1 MAGVEQDGIQSGV
14 IEDAPH
20 PRMRTEVSSYQDFGI
35 LDVKAHQPAGA
46 AALMPRFLGMH
57 EQDYF
62 RARAQGR
69 FAGAEAGGGGAHA
82 AQAQQAVGGGIHH
95 CMQYTLEPYRGGIM
109 RAGEM
114 ARNAVDFG
122 IEGKVA
128 VVTGAS
134 RGIGRGLALALAA
147 HGAVVAAA
155 ARDLAELDSLV
166 AEIRASGGRAERF
179 FMDLREV
186 ASIRTAFALIG
197 ERLGGIDILVN
208 NAGMGNPIPAT
219 DISETD
225 WDWMMDL
232 NLKGTF
238 FCCQEAGRVM
248 LARGRGR
255 IVNISSQASVVAIP
269 GEAVYCASKGG
280 LNMLTKVLAAEWSG
294 RGVTVNAVGPTF
306 VRTPGTA
313 ERLDDPAFL
322 ANVLE
327 NIPRGRVAS
336 IADVAGAVIYLAS
349 DAADMVT
356 GTLLLVDG
364 GWTAL

>member
-1 MAGVEQDGIQSGV
+1 
-14 IEDAPH
+14 
-20 PRMRTEVSSYQDFGI
+20 
-35 LDVKAHQPAGA
+35 
-46 AALMPRFLGMH
+46 
-57 EQDYF
+57 
-62 RARAQGR
+62 
-69 FAGAEAGGGGAHA
+69 
-82 AQAQQAVGGGIHH
+82 
-95 CMQYTLEPYRGGIM
+95 M

-238 FCCQEAGRVM
+238 FCCQEAGRRM

-280 LNMLTKVLAAEWSG
+280 LNMLSKVLAAEWSG

>member
-1 MAGVEQDGIQSGV
+1 
-14 IEDAPH
+14 
-20 PRMRTEVSSYQDFGI
+20 MRDRE
-35 LDVKAHQPAGA
+35 
-46 AALMPRFLGMH
+46 
-57 EQDYF
+57 
-62 RARAQGR
+62 
-69 FAGAEAGGGGAHA
+69 
-82 AQAQQAVGGGIHH
+82 
-95 CMQYTLEPYRGGIM
+95 
-109 RAGEM
+109 
-114 ARNAVDFG
+114 NAVDFG

-134 RGIGRGLALALAA
+134 RGLGRGLAMALAEK
-147 HGAVVAAA
+147 GAAVACA
-155 ARDLAELDSLV
+155 ARDLAELDRLV

-179 FMDLREV
+179 GMDLRDI
-186 ASIRTAFALIG
+186 ASIRTAFALIE
-197 ERLGGIDILVN
+197 ERLGPVDILVN
-208 NAGMGNPIPAT
+208 NAGMGNPIPAA
-219 DISETD
+219 DITEAD

-238 FCCQEAGRVM
+238 FCCQEAGRRM

-269 GEAVYCASKGG
+269 NEAVYCASKGG

-306 VRTPGTA
+306 IRTPGTA
-313 ERLDDPAFL
+313 ARLDDPEFL
-322 ANVLE
+322 AGVLR